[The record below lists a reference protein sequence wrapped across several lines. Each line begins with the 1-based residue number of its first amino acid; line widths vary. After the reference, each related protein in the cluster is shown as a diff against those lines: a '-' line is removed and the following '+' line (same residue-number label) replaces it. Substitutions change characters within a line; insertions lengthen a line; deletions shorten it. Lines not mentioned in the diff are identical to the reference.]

1 MKTRTVAALAAVL
14 LFGVHAAHA
23 QLTRDARPVAIGT
36 ATLSGTV
43 VSDDA
48 DARPVRRARVTC
60 SAPELTNGLTAITDD
75 RGRFTCARLPA
86 GRYTVSVT
94 RDGWVPAAYGAKRPL
109 RPGTPI
115 AIAASQQA
123 VIVIRLTRGAVITG
137 TLIDESGQPAIG
149 ASVVALRAAMQ
160 NGERR
165 LVDFGTAA
173 VSDDRGVYRIYGLP
187 AGDYL
192 VRAVPS
198 SASIPQDVQAT
209 TDLDVHHARTS
220 AAGSPAPPDR
230 RVAFAPT
237 YFPGTPLALQA
248 APVSLRPAEERS
260 EVDFA
265 LQLVA
270 TARVD
275 GTATMPDGSP
285 ASSSTQVTLLPSGQ
299 TRLSDAPLE
308 GLKTTRA
315 GGDGTF
321 AFAGVGPGTYT
332 LLARAATPG
341 VVWASTDVAVDG
353 ERVSGLLLTLQPGL
367 TIAGQVRVD
376 GSGAAPSFDLT
387 TLRVNAE
394 PLQSAGDVSIAPA
407 PAAVDRDGRFTVT
420 GVTPGRY
427 RLTATLP
434 AAGRARGWT
443 LLSSVVNGVDTLDV
457 PLVLPPGGP
466 ATNALLTL
474 TDRAAQITGV
484 LQDSAGRTSSEY
496 TIVLFPA
503 DPALWLP
510 RARRIHAS
518 RASADGAFTFA
529 ALPSG
534 DYLLAALEDVEA
546 GEWFDPAFLQRI
558 SPGAIRI
565 SLSAGERKTQE
576 IRVGPGS
583 DHD

>member
-275 GTATMPDGSP
+275 GTITMPDGSP

-376 GSGAAPSFDLT
+376 GSGATPSFDLT